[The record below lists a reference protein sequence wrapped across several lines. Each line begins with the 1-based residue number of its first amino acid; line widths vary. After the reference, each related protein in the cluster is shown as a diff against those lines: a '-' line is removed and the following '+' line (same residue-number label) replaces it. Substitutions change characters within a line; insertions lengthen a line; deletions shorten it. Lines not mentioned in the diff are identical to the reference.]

1 MPVSMLSLWNT
12 TTRSHWDDP
21 AWRNRY
27 RYNMSKT
34 PFLGDFIRA
43 EDYSRFWDDYFKNRP
58 GSGGWENVKYPSLM
72 SGAGT
77 LTSALPSSRSALGFV
92 SKNLTSLYDK
102 KKIDRWSPAAEPSRR
117 IRTNI
122 GIGGGRFYHYG
133 Y

>member
-27 RYNMSKT
+27 RYNMSRF
-34 PFLGDFIRA
+34 PVLGDFIRG
-43 EDYSRFWDDYFKNRP
+43 EDYARYWNDYFKNRP
-58 GSGGWENVKYPSLM
+58 GAGGWENVKYPSLM
-72 SGAGT
+72 AGAGAVT
-77 LTSALPSSRSALGFV
+77 GAMPSSRSAVGFV
-92 SKNLTSLYDK
+92 SKNLTKLYNGKDTG
-102 KKIDRWSPAAEPSRR
+102 RWSPAPEPNRR

-122 GIGGGRFYHYG
+122 GPVRGKFRYYG

>member
-1 MPVSMLSLWNT
+1 MPTSMLGLWNT

-43 EDYSRFWDDYFKNRP
+43 EDYARFWDDYFKNRP
-58 GSGGWENVKYPSLM
+58 GAGGWENVKYPALM
-72 SGAGT
+72 SGSGT
-77 LTSALPSSRSALGFV
+77 LTGGVGRASVRFV
-92 SKNLTSLYDK
+92 SKNLTSLYNNSGKDTG
-102 KKIDRWSPAAEPSRR
+102 RWSPAPEPNRR